1 MKKPETLRTL
11 LLAAVPGLKTKPEN
25 LAMFV
30 DKGRIAARA
39 GGTLSLEYRYT
50 LNIVVQDY
58 AGAVNDI
65 MIPILA
71 WIADHQPDL
80 LQGNDPEPFG
90 FESEL
95 LDADTA
101 DVSIMIELS
110 EAVRVTAKDG
120 GGYDATHLAEL
131 HDGDGFHDVC
141 CVNLWQLFLR
151 DDLVAQTSDPAF
163 VAVA

>member
-11 LLAAVPGLKTKPEN
+11 LLAALPGLKTQPEN

-50 LNIVVQDY
+50 LNVVVQDY
-58 AGAVNDI
+58 AGAVNDM

-71 WIADHQPDL
+71 WIADQQPDL

-101 DVSIMIELS
+101 DVSITIELS
-110 EAVRVTAKDG
+110 EAVRVTAKEA
-120 GGYDATHLAEL
+120 GGYDATHLAEV
-131 HDGDGFHDVC
+131 HGGDGFDGVC

-163 VAVA
+163 VPAA